1 MCGISGLI
9 NFKGGFGE
17 GLRSLAANSEAL
29 ARMTAVQSHRG
40 PDDSGL
46 WERHFADG
54 TYIGLGSRRLAI
66 LDLSADGH
74 MPMRNE
80 VRSNEMTSNV
90 SSFNE
95 AANVTS
101 RNEDGSVWITFNG
114 EIYNFTDLRREM
126 EAKGHRFRSHTDTE
140 AVVHLYEE
148 YGADCL
154 NRLNGMFAFAICD
167 LRGSRPRIFLAR
179 DHFGIKPLYY
189 FERAGSL
196 AFASEIKAL
205 VEVPG
210 IEARMNMEALHQ
222 YLTFLW
228 VPDPAT
234 MFEGIKKLEAGH
246 YAIWQSGELKIEQ
259 YWDLTF
265 PTRDYTFRRSEK
277 DLQNEI
283 RERFCASVEQ
293 QMVSDV
299 PIGAF
304 LSAGLDS
311 SSIVAAMARKQPVRT
326 YTITFPKKYRVGE
339 NTIDNPA
346 VPRRLAQKLS
356 SEHREVEHHEIEVEP
371 DVVNLLPKLT
381 WHMDEPTADPA
392 LITAYLVCREA
403 RKQATVL
410 LSGVGGDE
418 LFAGYRKHVAAA
430 WAEEYRRVPVAA
442 RNAAEKATLALPSL
456 RGTSMKGI
464 VRLAKKMARSAA
476 LSPAEA
482 FIRNGTYLDAQQK
495 ADLYSDG
502 LQNLTGKN
510 PCMRHESAF
519 DKIGHADFLN
529 QMLYLDTKIFMTTLN
544 LTYNDKMSMASSVE
558 VRVPFLDRTLAE
570 FVAWNVRPGLKLKGK
585 WQPVTKYIFREAMRG
600 MLPQEVLEQPK
611 AAFAAPVDYWLA
623 NDLRPVV
630 DDLLSESQ
638 VQRRGLFR
646 PEVVRRYIDEHR
658 RGTEDWSMQIWQ
670 LLTLETWMQL
680 FIDGGAREFSADKLA
695 QQKSVSPQFAT
706 A

>member
-1 MCGISGLI
+1 MCGISGLV
-9 NFKGGFGE
+9 NFKGSFGE
-17 GLRSLAANSEAL
+17 GPRSLAANSEAL
-29 ARMTAVQSHRG
+29 ARMNAVQSHRG

-74 MPMRNE
+74 MPMGNE
-80 VRSNEMTSNV
+80 GASNGSTFNDAVGGESSNE
-90 SSFNE
+90 E
-95 AANVTS
+95 
-101 RNEDGSVWITFNG
+101 GSVWITFNG
-114 EIYNFTDLRREM
+114 EIYNFAELRREL
-126 EAKGHRFRSHTDTE
+126 EAKGHHFRSHTDTE
-140 AVVHLYEE
+140 AIIHLYEE
-148 YGADCL
+148 YGVDCL

-167 LRGSRPRIFLAR
+167 LRGSSPRVFLAR
-179 DHFGIKPLYY
+179 DHFGIKPIYY
-189 FERAGSL
+189 FERDGNL

-205 VEVPG
+205 LEVQG
-210 IEARMNMEALHQ
+210 IEARMNIEALHQ

-246 YAIWQSGELKIEQ
+246 YAIWQQGELKIEQ

-265 PTRDYTFRRSEK
+265 PARDYKFERSQKE
-277 DLQNEI
+277 LQEEI

-311 SSIVAAMARKQPVRT
+311 SSIVVAMARKQPVRT
-326 YTITFPKKYRVGE
+326 YTITFPKKYRIGE
-339 NTIDNPA
+339 NTIDDPQ
-346 VPRRLAQKLS
+346 VPRRLAQQLS
-356 SEHREVEHHEIEVEP
+356 RKHHEVEHHEIEVEP
-371 DVVNLLPKLT
+371 DVVSLLPKLT

-403 RKQATVL
+403 RKHATVL

-430 WAEEYRRVPVAA
+430 WAKEYWRMPVAA
-442 RNAAEKATLALPSL
+442 RKAAEKATLALPSL
-456 RGTSMKGI
+456 RGTGMKGP

-476 LSPAEA
+476 LSPTEA
-482 FIRNGTYLDAQQK
+482 FIRNCTYLDAQQK
-495 ADLYSDG
+495 ADLYSAE
-502 LQNLTGKN
+502 LQKLTALN
-510 PCMRHESAF
+510 PCARHESAF

-570 FVAWNVRPGLKLKGK
+570 FVAWNVEPGLKLKGK
-585 WQPVTKYIFREAMRG
+585 WRPLTKYIFRDAMRD

-611 AAFAAPVDYWLA
+611 AGFAAPVDYWLA
-623 NDLRPVV
+623 HELRPVV
-630 DDLLSESQ
+630 DELLSEAQ
-638 VQRRGLFR
+638 VRRRGLFR
-646 PEVVRRYIDEHR
+646 PEAVRRYVDEHR
-658 RGTEDWSMQIWQ
+658 RGAEDWSMQIWQ
-670 LLTLETWMQL
+670 LLTLETWMHL
-680 FIDGGAREFSADKLA
+680 FIDGGAREFSTRKLA
-695 QQKSVSPQFAT
+695 QEKLASQQLTT